1 MIVRPSHSDYYCRA
15 PRKVL
20 PPPVVS
26 VTTSPQG
33 RRRRR
38 RAPCRWLGPL
48 LRRRAPRRLGREGRA
63 AAVRGSECLGGGG
76 RIIIVVIVIVMEARA
91 SAATLP
97 PWRWAPVAAL
107 GRDLGQRAG
116 PAAPPDASSRWAGVC
131 PDYQAGKQRPG
142 VPGCSLNNRWNGCP
156 HGPHRCGLCWAWGH
170 GANDCWQVPGE
181 GERQKKRR
189 KQQRQEEEEE
199 GPPVVEVKDV
209 KEEQPDCHHMQFDV
223 QGQEFPKRC
232 NLKVDIWEGNLVPSD
247 RIDSMLSSL
256 DASLFSQDMRAW
268 AGLQRH
274 IRLHVDSFKCYLTAR
289 VPLPPPPR
297 QTDRGGG
304 EFLVGVSGATT
315 RASEQGPRRQG
326 EEEG

>member
-1 MIVRPSHSDYYCRA
+1 MVPSVWA
-15 PRKVL
+15 
-20 PPPVVS
+20 
-26 VTTSPQG
+26 
-33 RRRRR
+33 
-38 RAPCRWLGPL
+38 
-48 LRRRAPRRLGREGRA
+48 
-63 AAVRGSECLGGGG
+63 GGG

-97 PWRWAPVAAL
+97 PWRWAPSAAL

-142 VPGCSLNNRWNGCP
+142 VPGCSQNNRWNGCP

-315 RASEQGPRRQG
+315 RASEQGPRRQ

>member
-1 MIVRPSHSDYYCRA
+1 M
-15 PRKVL
+15 
-20 PPPVVS
+20 
-26 VTTSPQG
+26 
-33 RRRRR
+33 
-38 RAPCRWLGPL
+38 
-48 LRRRAPRRLGREGRA
+48 
-63 AAVRGSECLGGGG
+63 
-76 RIIIVVIVIVMEARA
+76 
-91 SAATLP
+91 
-97 PWRWAPVAAL
+97 
-107 GRDLGQRAG
+107 
-116 PAAPPDASSRWAGVC
+116 
-131 PDYQAGKQRPG
+131 
-142 VPGCSLNNRWNGCP
+142 PGCSQNNRWNGCP

-181 GERQKKRR
+181 GERQEKRR
-189 KQQRQEEEEE
+189 KQQRQEEE

-209 KEEQPDCHHMQFDV
+209 KEEQPDCHHLQFDV
-223 QGQEFPKRC
+223 QGQEFPMRC
-232 NLKVDIWEGNLVPSD
+232 NLTVNIWEGNLVPSD

-315 RASEQGPRRQG
+315 RASEQGPRRQEE